1 MKAIDL
7 TNNSMNPATHFKFSA
22 GDRVT
27 VHFHTDRH
35 AYTVT
40 RVSANGK
47 TAWIQADG
55 GEVRVTLRKDG
66 WVTDDGERV
75 IKDKVETF
83 GHNF

>member
-1 MKAIDL
+1 MKAI
-7 TNNSMNPATHFKFSA
+7 TPNTTTTTTPFKFSA

-55 GEVRVTLRKDG
+55 SDEVRVTLRKDG

-75 IKDKVETF
+75 IKGKVETF
-83 GHNF
+83 GRNL